1 MVTTCGVDVAD
12 SLGVPVVLNNADI
25 LPMVSE
31 ALLPPASTVPLMLS
45 GRSRLTLS
53 LIDQAIYPL
62 LRVLGL
68 AMARRLARQAVDP
81 VRAARG
87 LPPADPIT
95 RAAGRRVLVNTAF
108 GLEYERSLP
117 REIHLVGPM
126 LDDEAGLE
134 PELDAWLSAGPP
146 VVFVN
151 LGTLA
156 APGAGLVTALAR
168 GLEDA
173 ALRTLWVLRGEAAEI
188 ALRTA
193 PGLRIEGWVSSQMA
207 ALRHPNVRAF
217 VSHCGIN
224 SIHEAVVCGVPVVG
238 IPLFADQPDMAMRAL
253 DAGVALVLSKQ
264 ALKADAVR
272 MAVRRVVDDV
282 AFRRP
287 MSRLQAALRAA
298 GGVERAADLL
308 EDGARS
314 CWQGLER
321 KFITGERSPC

>member
-1 MVTTCGVDVAD
+1 
-12 SLGVPVVLNNADI
+12 
-25 LPMVSE
+25 
-31 ALLPPASTVPLMLS
+31 
-45 GRSRLTLS
+45 
-53 LIDQAIYPL
+53 
-62 LRVLGL
+62 
-68 AMARRLARQAVDP
+68 
-81 VRAARG
+81 
-87 LPPADPIT
+87 
-95 RAAGRRVLVNTAF
+95 
-108 GLEYERSLP
+108 
-117 REIHLVGPM
+117 
-126 LDDEAGLE
+126 
-134 PELDAWLSAGPP
+134 
-146 VVFVN
+146 
-151 LGTLA
+151 
-156 APGAGLVTALAR
+156 
-168 GLEDA
+168 
-173 ALRTLWVLRGEAAEI
+173 VLRGEAAEI

-207 ALRHPNVRAF
+207 VLRHPNVRAF